1 MTRRHWYKHV
11 FPYVERDGSKC
22 HQVLLVSYN
31 VENKTL
37 KALTVFSL
45 FVNVLR
51 KPEGPFFLS
60 YDLVC
65 SFSLEKLPAMTI
77 SGCGILYEHFY
88 RLRSFC
94 VVYIWLLTLIPFIFS
109 PVFFSYNWVS
119 EPSRSHLCCLLGSL
133 FLSILCHT
141 ELFLSCLLQCD
152 CVPIK

>member
-51 KPEGPFFLS
+51 KQEGPFFLS
-60 YDLVC
+60 YDLVR

-77 SGCGILYEHFY
+77 SGCGIFYEHFY

-109 PVFFSYNWVS
+109 PVFFPTIGSQNLHVHICVVCWVPCFSPSCVTQSYS
-119 EPSRSHLCCLLGSL
+119 SHVCCNVIV
-133 FLSILCHT
+133 F
-141 ELFLSCLLQCD
+141 
-152 CVPIK
+152 P